1 MRWAGWGMVV
11 QEWARRWWP
20 RWYDLA
26 DCVEVRASGILRAFL
41 MELMAR
47 MGLDE
52 EIEEE
57 DAFLWAF
64 IGDEV
69 EEIEEDNQHI

>member
-1 MRWAGWGMVV
+1 
-11 QEWARRWWP
+11 
-20 RWYDLA
+20 
-26 DCVEVRASGILRAFL
+26 

-52 EIEEE
+52 EIEG
-57 DAFLWAF
+57 AF

-69 EEIEEDNQHI
+69 EEIEEDDQHI